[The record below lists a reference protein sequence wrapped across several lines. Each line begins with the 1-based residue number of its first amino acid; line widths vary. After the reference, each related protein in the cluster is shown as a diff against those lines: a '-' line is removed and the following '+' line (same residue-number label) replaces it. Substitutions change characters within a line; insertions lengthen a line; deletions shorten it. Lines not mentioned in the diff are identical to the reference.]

1 MGKNGKAMA
10 AVWTAILTAAVFLAG
25 CGMTGG
31 ESETPVET
39 QQTAEEETLE
49 DTEALLENAGLTGSI
64 ADCTEEGAHVVETQ
78 IEGDVAVAPAL
89 GYETEA
95 AAVRYQDGMEIER
108 ISLQTDGTLL
118 ERKQISVSDIEP
130 GDQVYAYGNWT
141 ENGEFL
147 ADRMIIVTIIVFTIV
162 LTIRLLLKITFIV
175 FGFLIVHKFLNRIHL
190 RI

>member
-1 MGKNGKAMA
+1 MA

-31 ESETPVET
+31 ESDTPVET
-39 QQTAEEETLE
+39 QQTGEEERLE

-95 AAVRYQDGMEIER
+95 VAVRYQHAMEIER

-147 ADRMIIVTIIVFTIV
+147 ADRMIIVTI
-162 LTIRLLLKITFIV
+162 
-175 FGFLIVHKFLNRIHL
+175 G
-190 RI
+190 

>member
-1 MGKNGKAMA
+1 MA

-78 IEGDVAVAPAL
+78 IEGDVAVAPAP

-118 ERKQISVSDIEP
+118 EGSRYP
-130 GDQVYAYGNWT
+130 
-141 ENGEFL
+141 
-147 ADRMIIVTIIVFTIV
+147 
-162 LTIRLLLKITFIV
+162 
-175 FGFLIVHKFLNRIHL
+175 FLISSRVIRFMHMETGRKMESFSRTE
-190 RI
+190 

>member
-1 MGKNGKAMA
+1 MA

-31 ESETPVET
+31 ESETP
-39 QQTAEEETLE
+39 
-49 DTEALLENAGLTGSI
+49 
-64 ADCTEEGAHVVETQ
+64 VETQ

-130 GDQVYAYGNWT
+130 GDQVYVYGNWT

-147 ADRMIIVTIIVFTIV
+147 ADRMIIVTI
-162 LTIRLLLKITFIV
+162 
-175 FGFLIVHKFLNRIHL
+175 G
-190 RI
+190 

>member
-1 MGKNGKAMA
+1 MA
-10 AVWTAILTAAVFLAG
+10 AVWTAILTAAVFQAG

-78 IEGDVAVAPAL
+78 IEGDVAVAPAP

-95 AAVRYQDGMEIER
+95 AAVR
-108 ISLQTDGTLL
+108 T
-118 ERKQISVSDIEP
+118 
-130 GDQVYAYGNWT
+130 
-141 ENGEFL
+141 
-147 ADRMIIVTIIVFTIV
+147 
-162 LTIRLLLKITFIV
+162 
-175 FGFLIVHKFLNRIHL
+175 
-190 RI
+190 

>member
-1 MGKNGKAMA
+1 MA

-49 DTEALLENAGLTGSI
+49 DTEALLENADLTGSI

-78 IEGDVAVAPAL
+78 IEGDVAVAPAP

-147 ADRMIIVTIIVFTIV
+147 ADRMIIVTI
-162 LTIRLLLKITFIV
+162 
-175 FGFLIVHKFLNRIHL
+175 G
-190 RI
+190 